1 MMLLTSETLAR
12 THLADLS
19 LRFNLQQ
26 HFFSTVHEAIK
37 VWNREFIFLRYFY
50 LQSAINIKETRLEY
64 QLTFAL

>member
-26 HFFSTVHEAIK
+26 HFFLFLHEAIK
-37 VWNREFIFLRYFY
+37 DWNREFLFLCYFY